1 MMLAHDI
8 KLLLF
13 LLLLSLHGC
22 DNIWISSSQLHLGKK
37 HNACWPRNKD
47 VACNETNLMLH
58 TCHQWTPL
66 QLPVGGGWC
75 VDSKIAC
82 PKSGKLNVVLRL
94 AAAKRRAKCTK
105 AAYRVDWAR
114 VPFIRVQFRVQL
126 RLAVFGFGIALR
138 AQHYQFRERNGMRA
152 TLSANTNCISRM
164 RFLFFPFFSFPHFF
178 QQFSMPSDCLMTSP
192 GCVARRRCCPRR
204 CHKICSHYA

>member
-58 TCHQWTPL
+58 TCHQWMPL

-94 AAAKRRAKCTK
+94 AAAKRRAKSTK

-114 VPFIRVQFRVQL
+114 VPIIRVQFRVQL

-164 RFLFFPFFSFPHFF
+164 RFLFFPIFLFPFFPTVF
-178 QQFSMPSDCLMTSP
+178 
-192 GCVARRRCCPRR
+192 
-204 CHKICSHYA
+204 YAV